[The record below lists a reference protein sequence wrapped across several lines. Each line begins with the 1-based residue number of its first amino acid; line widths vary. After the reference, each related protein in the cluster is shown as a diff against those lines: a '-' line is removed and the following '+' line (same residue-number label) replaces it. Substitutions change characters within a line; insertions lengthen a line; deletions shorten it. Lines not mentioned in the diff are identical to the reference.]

1 MTADETRGFRSVGIG
16 ILPGLGAGCKGA
28 LSYRLVV
35 WWIDQGPIR
44 DPARLGGVSDT
55 MSTMPDKPESFD
67 ALPLPETS
75 LRGMFK
81 HFGPGLILMMTGIG
95 TSHLVTAPAAG
106 GRFEFALLW
115 CIPVAYIFKYYGFEM
130 AFRFTNATGRSM
142 LDAYSTAPGKWPV
155 WYVLITTII
164 QCALGQA
171 GRLAASAAVLYFI
184 VSEFMG
190 VPLPSWIYALGLA
203 LLAVTIILYG
213 RYAAVEVATK
223 ILAGILFLSTVGVYL
238 FEPAPLA
245 AMGRFFT
252 VEIPGGSWLIIAA
265 FLGLLPTGMDVS
277 LQASEWGK
285 AKRVGMGRIR
295 EQLEQQG
302 LARRFDA
309 FSSSRDDLAVDI
321 NRLPSHAQ
329 EYCRRWF
336 RIGLVDFSLGHVVSF
351 VLATIFLLLAAVHLY
366 PSEVAGNAVIGEI
379 ARIFTDT
386 LGPSAMFIFIGGA
399 FAATFST
406 AFNYF
411 DGWPRVV
418 GACCRNLFRST
429 ASLPGIAADGLTDE
443 HRSTWTSEYNI
454 YRLTMF
460 YSLVSAVLII
470 AGLPRPVFLVL
481 VSSALAFFIAPV
493 IFFLNLHYCLTVIPK
508 DDRVFYPSRFATWF
522 SWFSLVVFTGLTVV
536 IIVARVIQPLL
547 GMLAG

>member
-1 MTADETRGFRSVGIG
+1 MVD
-16 ILPGLGAGCKGA
+16 K
-28 LSYRLVV
+28 
-35 WWIDQGPIR
+35 
-44 DPARLGGVSDT
+44 SD
-55 MSTMPDKPESFD
+55 SFD
-67 ALPLPETS
+67 KLPLPETS
-75 LRGMFK
+75 PRGLLR

-106 GRFEFALLW
+106 GRFEYALLW

-142 LDAYSTAPGKWPV
+142 LDAYTTAPGKWPV
-155 WYVLITTII
+155 WYVLVTTLV

-171 GRLAASAAVLYFI
+171 GRLAAAAAVLFF
-184 VSEFMG
+184 VFSEYLG
-190 VPLPSWIYALGLA
+190 LGLPSWVYGLGMGV
-203 LLAVTIILYG
+203 LAV
-213 RYAAVEVATK
+213 
-223 ILAGILFLSTVGVYL
+223 STVGVYL
-238 FEPAPLA
+238 FEPAPLS

-265 FLGLLPTGMDVS
+265 FLGLLPTGIDVS

-295 EQLEQQG
+295 EQLEREG
-302 LARRFDA
+302 YARPFDA
-309 FSSSRDDLAVDI
+309 FSSTAQDLSVEVSK
-321 NRLPSHAQ
+321 LPAHAQ

-336 RIGLVDFSLGHVVSF
+336 RIGILDFTMGHIVSF
-351 VLATIFLLLAAVHLY
+351 VLATIFLLLAAVWLY

-379 ARIFTDT
+379 ARIFTDSA
-386 LGPSAMFIFIGGA
+386 GPAMMLVFLGGA

-418 GACCRNLFRST
+418 AACCRNLFRGT
-429 ASLPGIAADGLTDE
+429 AELSGVAADGVTAA
-443 HRSTWTSEYNI
+443 HRRAWWSEYNI
-454 YRLTMF
+454 YRITMF
-460 YSLVSAVLII
+460 YSLIAAVLIM

-493 IFFLNLHYCLTVIPK
+493 IFFLNIYYCVTIIPK
-508 DDRVFYPSRFATWF
+508 TEKGFYPSQPVVWF
-522 SWFSLVVFTGLTVV
+522 SWFSLAVFTALTLV
-536 IIVARVIQPLL
+536 IILARVFGVTLF
-547 GMLAG
+547 GG